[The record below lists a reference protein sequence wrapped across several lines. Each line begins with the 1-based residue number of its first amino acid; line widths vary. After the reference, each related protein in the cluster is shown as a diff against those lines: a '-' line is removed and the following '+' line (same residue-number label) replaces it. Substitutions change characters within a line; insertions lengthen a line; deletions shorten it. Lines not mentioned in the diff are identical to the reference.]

1 MPPVRVVARVEAVT
15 GVAWLHRRAGGGVE
29 SGGGSTDASSS
40 ALLLVGA
47 GPVLECWAAEK
58 RQLIWQQVL
67 LPGHKLRG
75 IVASDDDEPVV
86 GVWGGRHWSS
96 CRLRY
101 SSAEPGASSGVSVEH
116 SKRFPHRILAAVYL
130 PGSATYPAARSVA
143 RLCLADGLAV
153 DIHRIESPAAATF
166 EEHVWRALPHCV
178 YRSAAWDA
186 TGTLLAAGDSM
197 GRVRCARVPYRNAA
211 EPPLE
216 VPFTEARLHRGP
228 VFGLAWWHEA
238 NADNNDMLHAQE
250 TPSRTSNSM
259 LASCGEDRIVR
270 ITDVCERA
278 ASALEDKPDAPTYC
292 SWTAMTSLRL
302 QPRHA
307 LFGHTARPWAVIVT
321 DDRTASPHP
330 IVLSVGEDATCRLW
344 CPQRGAEVA
353 VLRGHALRS
362 VWCVACLPSASS
374 TGGESNVRW
383 VATGGA
389 DATVRLYDLVHEWRR
404 ATQQPSAL
412 RSWALPPLTAVSD
425 SRPLLPDAS
434 RELAK
439 SVLLWPRYA
448 DSILV
453 ATDRGRVLMVSRATG
468 AWTVLHEDSA
478 PALFVPASAAISDDG
493 QLACFGVGSSGEV
506 LALQLQRSAAGAVR
520 VLHRWRWRAS
530 DRSASI
536 VYLHLDERRRLFCAT
551 PDAHVSIWQWWDLR
565 TTTTTTAAAAS
576 SPTPAAHCLCPS
588 TVHAKPS
595 AVLCLDTQHDEVGL
609 AHRGVVL
616 VGHRSG
622 HVRVHALLETTPD
635 AAPFMP
641 CIALIHVHT
650 DRVAAMACVRRYE
663 SGHATGRASGFA
675 DILAFSMDGRLSTLR
690 LRWRW
695 QGPQRRLQQLTA
707 QVIRLQSGGTEFTVA
722 DRLVP
727 MRSSRDDPDP
737 FAGSLSSSSSS
748 WIAAGFH
755 ADAYGAWQ
763 YGDAQELLRVRCGGW
778 RRPHDLAVCTPDAD
792 ECSATER
799 EDAVGEAVLA
809 YWKCD
814 GLHVFTQMLP
824 ASMRSNGCH
833 IAGNRLR
840 IPGHGMR
847 INAVAVVPARAPD
860 ARQDS
865 RSRRWPTD
873 WWLISGA
880 EDTALGQYRLRQ
892 RPGSTRL
899 QWISA
904 DQHAHEAGVLS
915 VTACWWCDG
924 GGSPG
929 AVPRCL
935 VASAGGHDA
944 LFLWQVQR
952 TGLVQLGRGTARV
965 ERCDIVRWAR
975 QTRGECLARVIAV
988 DLIIAAEWGMSATDG
1003 VLLASGRSDGTLCL
1017 HSARPN
1023 GQQEEVS
1030 NMARWPH
1037 KPWRI
1042 DCLAVVRLPPNT
1054 YPRCVAFGRYPNVL
1068 LVGDSSGHITLFRT
1082 TRARDAE
1089 SRISLVP
1096 DTQVAQQ
1103 HAFTVNALAVET
1115 VTDVH
1120 RQPAALI
1127 CSGGDDQRVRVALVS
1142 LPGHRV
1148 LWRSEWPPWHAS
1160 AVLGVHWQQCA
1171 AETADA
1177 PEWTLRGRLFSLAAD
1192 QRLVTHTLTL
1202 YNSDSATDGASYHAN
1217 LVREALH
1224 TTSIGDPSSLCVR
1237 EAGRLVVIAGD
1248 GFEVLRVEVDPA
1260 TDSHSTP

>member
-259 LASCGEDRIVR
+259 LASCRR
-270 ITDVCERA
+270 PDVLLMDGDDVFA
-278 ASALEDKPDAPTYC
+278 AA
-292 SWTAMTSLRL
+292 
-302 QPRHA
+302 
-307 LFGHTARPWAVIVT
+307 
-321 DDRTASPHP
+321 TASCAVRTYRPSLGGDRDRRPHRLTASDR
-330 IVLSVGEDATCRLW
+330 VERGRGRHLSSVVPTAGCR
-344 CPQRGAEVA
+344 G
-353 VLRGHALRS
+353 
-362 VWCVACLPSASS
+362 
-374 TGGESNVRW
+374 
-383 VATGGA
+383 GGA
-389 DATVRLYDLVHEWRR
+389 ARTRVTIGVVRGVFAIGIEHWRRIQCTMGGHWRCRRTVRLYDLVHEWRR

-904 DQHAHEAGVLS
+904 DQRAHEAGVLS

-1003 VLLASGRSDGTLCL
+1003 RATQWAARRGVQHGALAAQAMAHRLPGGGAPATEHLSAVRGLWEVPEC
-1017 HSARPN
+1017 SAR
-1023 GQQEEVS
+1023 
-1030 NMARWPH
+1030 R
-1037 KPWRI
+1037 R
-1042 DCLAVVRLPPNT
+1042 
-1054 YPRCVAFGRYPNVL
+1054 
-1068 LVGDSSGHITLFRT
+1068 LVGPHH
-1082 TRARDAE
+1082 A
-1089 SRISLVP
+1089 VP
-1096 DTQVAQQ
+1096 DD
-1103 HAFTVNALAVET
+1103 ESKG
-1115 VTDVH
+1115 
-1120 RQPAALI
+1120 
-1127 CSGGDDQRVRVALVS
+1127 CRVAY
-1142 LPGHRV
+1142 
-1148 LWRSEWPPWHAS
+1148 
-1160 AVLGVHWQQCA
+1160 
-1171 AETADA
+1171 
-1177 PEWTLRGRLFSLAAD
+1177 LAGA
-1192 QRLVTHTLTL
+1192 RHT
-1202 YNSDSATDGASYHAN
+1202 G
-1217 LVREALH
+1217 
-1224 TTSIGDPSSLCVR
+1224 
-1237 EAGRLVVIAGD
+1237 
-1248 GFEVLRVEVDPA
+1248 
-1260 TDSHSTP
+1260 